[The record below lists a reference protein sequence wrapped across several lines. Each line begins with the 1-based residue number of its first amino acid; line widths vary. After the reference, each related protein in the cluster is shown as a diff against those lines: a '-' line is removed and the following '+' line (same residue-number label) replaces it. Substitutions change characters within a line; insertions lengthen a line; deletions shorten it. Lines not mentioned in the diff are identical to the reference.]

1 MIKAYLMVNCIESV
15 KNHIF
20 SMSNQD
26 IAKNLNSIQ
35 ETIKQTCANAGRD
48 PLDVHLVAV
57 SKTKPNEDILEAV
70 TAGQLHF
77 GENRMKEL
85 EDKMA
90 SIKNPAISWHFI
102 GNLQTNKIK
111 YIAERVNW
119 IHSVEKAKYLKEID
133 KRAAQANR
141 VINALIQV
149 NISDEKQK
157 GGCKPEDLAEIL
169 ESAQD
174 YKYVKVKGLMG
185 MATFVDDPEDVRS
198 EFKLLKELFDSHQK
212 YNEGSVQLEHLSMGM
227 TNDMEVAI
235 EEGSTMVRIG
245 SAIFGERN
253 YD

>member
-1 MIKAYLMVNCIESV
+1 
-15 KNHIF
+15 
-20 SMSNQD
+20 MSNEEISQ
-26 IAKNLNSIQ
+26 NLISIRDQ
-35 ETIKQTCANAGRD
+35 IDETCRSAGRD
-48 PLDVHLVAV
+48 PKEITLVAV
-57 SKTKPNEDILEAV
+57 SKTKPDEDILEAV

-90 SIKNPAISWHFI
+90 SISNPDIVWHFI

-111 YIAERVNW
+111 YIADRVNW
-119 IHSVEKAKYLKEID
+119 IHSVEKAKYLKEIN
-133 KRAAQANR
+133 KRAKQANR

-157 GGCKPEDLAEIL
+157 GGCKPEDLAGIL

-174 YKYVKVKGLMG
+174 HEFVKVKGLMG
-185 MATFVDDPEDVRS
+185 MATFVDDPEEIRG
-198 EFKLLKELFDSHQK
+198 EFKLLKKLFDSHQE
-212 YNEGSVQLEHLSMGM
+212 YNKGSVQLEHISMGM
-227 TNDMEVAI
+227 TNDFEVAI
-235 EEGSTMVRIG
+235 EEGATMLRIG

>member
-1 MIKAYLMVNCIESV
+1 
-15 KNHIF
+15 
-20 SMSNQD
+20 MSNED
-26 IAKNLNSIQ
+26 ISQNLASIHEQ
-35 ETIKQTCANAGRD
+35 IEKTCKSVDRD
-48 PLDVHLVAV
+48 PGEVTLVAV
-57 SKTKPNEDILEAV
+57 SKTKPNEDILEAI

-90 SIKNPAISWHFI
+90 SISKPDVVWHFI

-111 YIAERVNW
+111 YIADRVNW

-133 KRAAQANR
+133 KRAGQANR
-141 VINALIQV
+141 VVNALIQV

-157 GGCKPEDLAEIL
+157 GGCKPEDLAGIL

-174 YKYVKVKGLMG
+174 YEFVKVKGLMG
-185 MATFVDDPEDVRS
+185 MATFVDDPEEIRD
-198 EFKLLKELFDSHQK
+198 EFKLLKSLFDSHQK
-212 YNEGSVQLEHLSMGM
+212 YNGGSVQLEHVSMGM
-227 TNDMEVAI
+227 TNDFELAI
-235 EEGSTMVRIG
+235 EEGATMLRIG

>member
-1 MIKAYLMVNCIESV
+1 
-15 KNHIF
+15 
-20 SMSNQD
+20 MSNED
-26 IAKNLNSIQ
+26 IAQNLRSIHQ
-35 ETIKQTCANAGRD
+35 QIEKTCESTGSD
-48 PLDVHLVAV
+48 PKEITLVAV
-57 SKTKPNEDILEAV
+57 SKTKPNEDILEAI

-90 SIKNPAISWHFI
+90 SIENPDVVWHFI

-111 YIAERVNW
+111 YIADRVNW

-133 KRAAQANR
+133 KRAGQANR

-157 GGCKPEDLAEIL
+157 GGCKPEDLAGIL
-169 ESAQD
+169 ESAQE
-174 YKYVKVKGLMG
+174 YEFVKVKGLMG
-185 MATFVDDPEDVRS
+185 MATFVDDPEEIRD
-198 EFKLLKELFDSHQK
+198 EFKLLKELYDSHQK
-212 YNEGSVQLEHLSMGM
+212 YNKGSVQLEHVSMGM
-227 TNDMEVAI
+227 TNDFKVAI
-235 EEGSTMVRIG
+235 EEGSTMLRIG

>member
-1 MIKAYLMVNCIESV
+1 
-15 KNHIF
+15 
-20 SMSNQD
+20 MSDQD
-26 IAKNLNSIQ
+26 IAQNLKSIQ
-35 ETIKQTCANAGRD
+35 QKIEQAAKKAGRD
-48 PLDVHLVAV
+48 PSEILLVAV
-57 SKTKPNEDILEAV
+57 SKTKPVDDIYEAI
-70 TAGQLHF
+70 TAGQLYF

-90 SIKNPAISWHFI
+90 EIEMADAVWHFI

-111 YIAERVNW
+111 YISDRVNW
-119 IHSVEKAKYLKEID
+119 IHSVEKAKYLKEIE
-133 KRAAQANR
+133 KRAGQANR
-141 VINALIQV
+141 VVNALIQV

-157 GGCKPEDLAEIL
+157 GGCKPEDLAGIL
-169 ESAQD
+169 ESAQN
-174 YKYVKVKGLMG
+174 YEHVKVCGLMG

-212 YNEGSVQLEHLSMGM
+212 YNSESVNLEHLSMGM

-235 EEGSTMVRIG
+235 EEGATMVRIG